1 LLGSHKFDLGA
12 ILEYISDAP
21 IKIDI
26 ASGPVAEAEDLD
38 WWQILVES
46 RKLGLGSCR
55 ELVKSQVA
63 FFEHQE
69 TLLAGRALAFD
80 PYLQLGHQRLRS
92 LHLAFEIK
100 QQKEKEKKRKE
111 MGIN

>member
-1 LLGSHKFDLGA
+1 V
-12 ILEYISDAP
+12 EYIPYAP
-21 IKIDI
+21 IKVDV

-55 ELVKSQVA
+55 ELGKGQGA
-63 FFEHQE
+63 FLEHQE
-69 TLLAGRALAFD
+69 TLLAGCALAFD

-92 LHLAFEIK
+92 LHLAFEIGTK
-100 QQKEKEKKRKE
+100 SPKEKKGKEKE
-111 MGIN
+111 